1 MTDEE
6 RTLPGGF
13 DPRRDV
19 FIDARNLR
27 GLTHP
32 LRLRML
38 AMLRERGPATAT
50 MLAERLGESSGATSY
65 HLRQLA
71 EYGFVTDDE
80 TRGQGRE
87 RWWRSAHRSSYFSTA
102 EAVDDETRLLGD
114 AYLRAVVRG
123 AAMRMEAW
131 VDAQPTL
138 PEAWR
143 DAGTVSDYRMLA
155 TPEEARALLER
166 LETIGNEMRAT
177 EDEAPRPGAR
187 RVYLQFQVLPDARET
202 VDEGED
208 AVHG

>member
-1 MTDEE
+1 MSREDHN
-6 RTLPGGF
+6 LPLGF
-13 DPRRDV
+13 DPQRDV

-50 MLAERLGESSGATSY
+50 MLAARLGESSAATSY

-71 EYGFVTDDE
+71 EYGFVVDDE
-80 TRGQGRE
+80 TRGRGRE
-87 RWWRSAHRSSYFSTA
+87 RWWRSAHRSSYFNTTA
-102 EAVDDETRLLGD
+102 PVDEETRLLGD

-143 DAGTVSDYRMLA
+143 GAGTVSDYRMLL
-155 TPEEARALLER
+155 TPDEARALLER
-166 LETIGNEMRAT
+166 LESIGNEMRAT
-177 EDEAPRPGAR
+177 EDDGPRPGAR
-187 RVYLQFQVLPDARET
+187 RVFLQFQVLPET
-202 VDEGED
+202 GEIAD
-208 AVHG
+208 DDDGATDG